1 MLSSISPFGER
12 ARASRWWLTTTAYVI
27 ASALGGLALG
37 VLASLV
43 GALVP
48 AGWRLSPV
56 GFVVAAVLL
65 LVGLALDLR
74 VGGLELPSWRRQVDE
89 AWIGRYRG
97 WVVGVG
103 FGAQLGFGVV
113 TIVTSSTTYAVV
125 LLALLSG
132 TPWAGALLGLV
143 FGVVRALP
151 LVLMARV
158 DSRERLWAALRG
170 VSLRARV
177 ADIVARVGLALGAV
191 VLAIAPLTLATW
203 T

>member
-12 ARASRWWLTTTAYVI
+12 ARASRWWLTTTAYVV
-27 ASALGGLALG
+27 SSTLGGLAVGL
-37 VLASLV
+37 LAALV

-48 AGWRLSPV
+48 QGWRLSPT

-97 WVVGVG
+97 WVVGLG

-132 TPWAGALLGLV
+132 TPWVGALLGVV
-143 FGVVRALP
+143 FGLVRALP

-158 DSRERLWAALRG
+158 DSRERLWDALRG
-170 VSLRARV
+170 VALRARV
-177 ADIVARVGLALGAV
+177 ADIVARVGLSLGAT
-191 VLAIAPLTLATW
+191 VLAIAPLTMATW

>member
-12 ARASRWWLTTTAYVI
+12 ARASRWWLTTTAYVV
-27 ASALGGLALG
+27 SSTLGGLAIGL
-37 VLASLV
+37 LAALV

-48 AGWRLSPV
+48 QGWRLSPT
-56 GFVVAAVLL
+56 GFVVAALLL

-125 LLALLSG
+125 LLSLLSG
-132 TPWAGALLGLV
+132 TPWVGALLGVV
-143 FGVVRALP
+143 FGLVRALP

-158 DSRERLWAALRG
+158 DSRERLWEALRG
-170 VSLRARV
+170 VALGARV
-177 ADIVARVGLALGAV
+177 ADIVARVGLSLGAT
-191 VLAIAPLTLATW
+191 VLAIAPLTMATW

>member
-12 ARASRWWLTTTAYVI
+12 ARASRWWLTTTAYVV
-27 ASALGGLALG
+27 SSVLGGLALG
-37 VLASLV
+37 LLSSLV
-43 GALVP
+43 GSVVP
-48 AGWRLSPV
+48 DPWRLSPAA
-56 GFVVAAVLL
+56 FAVAAVLL

-74 VGGLELPSWRRQVDE
+74 LGGLDLPSWRRQVDE

-125 LLALLSG
+125 VLALLSG
-132 TPWAGALLGLV
+132 TPWVGALLGVV
-143 FGVVRALP
+143 FGLVRSLP

-170 VSLRARV
+170 VALRARA
-177 ADIVARVGLALGAV
+177 ADIVARVGLALGAT
-191 VLAIAPLTLATW
+191 VLAIASLAPATW